1 MYAQR
6 QREEITIDQDDDD
19 DVHVVDAAD
28 DDGEDEGETIVLKS
42 DGSEDDDREPALK
55 DDDDPF
61 SDLEKQLATL
71 KKRAENVEAENV
83 QLRQHA
89 EASEA
94 DVVLS
99 QQAVIGHAIANSNN
113 VLRQATAELDAALK
127 GQDGARAAKAQR
139 AIIRAEMDL
148 ADYERAADEL
158 KTEIEQAKRKPKEQ
172 PKPKGSGDAY
182 LDSIAHMDKQAQDW
196 LVKNRG
202 DIEGNPKRATRAV
215 AAHNLALTE
224 DIAPNTPEYFAFL
237 DKQMGYPNGKA
248 SDVTT
253 KKRERTTAKRQVS
266 APGGGRAS
274 SNNGRREVH
283 LTAAERQTAT
293 AMGMTAAKYAA
304 NKLQIEENGRNNADG
319 LRFYRDSNQ
328 GRAQSGR

>member
-6 QREEITIDQDDDD
+6 QRETITIDQDDDD
-19 DVHVVDAAD
+19 DIRVIDAPED
-28 DDGEDEGETIVLKS
+28 DDDEGEVVALKPDS
-42 DGSEDDDREPALK
+42 DEEDDRAPEPK
-55 DDDDPF
+55 GEDDPL

-71 KKRAENVEAENV
+71 KKRADTAEAENV

-94 DVVLS
+94 DVTLS
-99 QQAVIGHAIANSNN
+99 QQAVIGHAMANAKGI
-113 VLRQATAELDAALK
+113 LDQAERDLDAALK
-127 GQDGARAAKAQR
+127 AQDGSRAAKAQR
-139 AIIRAEMDL
+139 TIVRAEMDL
-148 ADYERAADEL
+148 AEYERAADEL
-158 KTEIEQAKRKPKEQ
+158 KADIAAARAKPKEQ

-182 LDSIAHMDKQAQDW
+182 LDSIAHMDEPARKW
-196 LVKNRG
+196 LVKNRA

-237 DKQMGYPNGKA
+237 DRQMGYEIEKA
-248 SDVTT
+248 SAVTT
-253 KKRERTTAKRQVS
+253 KKRERLAAKPQTG
-266 APGGGRAS
+266 APGGTRAS
-274 SNNGRREVH
+274 SSNGRREVH
-283 LTAAERQTAT
+283 LTAAERQVA
-293 AMGMTAAKYAA
+293 ASMGMSAAKYAA
-304 NKLQIEENGRNNADG
+304 NKLKIEENGKNNADG

>member
-6 QREEITIDQDDDD
+6 QRETITIDQDDDD
-19 DVHVVDAAD
+19 DIRVFDTPE
-28 DDGEDEGETIVLKS
+28 DDGDDEGEVVVLKPDS
-42 DGSEDDDREPALK
+42 DEEDDRAPEPK
-55 DDDDPF
+55 GDDDPL

-71 KKRAENVEAENV
+71 KKRADTAEAENV

-99 QQAVIGHAIANSNN
+99 QQAVISHAMANAKGI
-113 VLRQATAELDAALK
+113 LDQAERELDAALK
-127 GQDGARAAKAQR
+127 AQDGSRAAKAQR
-139 AIIRAEMDL
+139 TIVRAEMDL

-158 KTEIEQAKRKPKEQ
+158 KGEIEAAKRKPKEQ

-182 LDSIAHMDKQAQDW
+182 MDSIAHMDEPAQKW
-196 LVKNRG
+196 CIKNRA
-202 DIEGNPKRATRAV
+202 DLEGNPKRATRAV

-224 DIAPNTPEYFAFL
+224 DIAANTPEYFAFL
-237 DKQMGYPNGKA
+237 DKQMGYETEKA
-248 SDVTT
+248 AAVTT
-253 KKRERTTAKRQVS
+253 KKRERPAAKPQTG
-266 APGGGRAS
+266 APGGTRAS

-283 LTAAERQTAT
+283 LTAAERQVA
-293 AMGMTAAKYAA
+293 ASMGMTAAKYAA
-304 NKLQIEENGRNNADG
+304 NKLKIEENGRNKTDG

-328 GRAQSGR
+328 GQAERGR